1 MLMPTEVNDTEA
13 FVKLAEKAENCRVK
27 RLKDVVKLKL
37 KTQRLYTIKLDREKA
52 EGLIKRLEC
61 QIIEV

>member
-1 MLMPTEVNDTEA
+1 MPTEVNDTEA